1 MLTTLRNIVILIYLL
16 ILTFPPLFAQIPISY
31 TEKVPMLLKT
41 EPAIDKNIYLIK
53 AISVSLDYA
62 PNHRNFLSFINESIR
77 AAIEEKEEK
86 KILRQQWQELLR
98 MDIFY
103 PYFKAK
109 EVEEWVGEKASVK
122 FFNLKGKP
130 EFSNNQ
136 LKYSFRIKF

>member
-1 MLTTLRNIVILIYLL
+1 MFTFVKKTAILICAL
-16 ILTFPPLFAQIPISY
+16 ILSAPPVFAQIPISY
-31 TEKVPMLLKT
+31 TEKIPLFLKT
-41 EPAIDKNIYLIK
+41 EPILEKNSYLIK
-53 AISVSLDYA
+53 AISSTLNYA
-62 PNHRNFLSFINESIR
+62 PNHKSFINFINESIR

-86 KILRQQWQELLR
+86 RILRQQWQELLR

-109 EVEEWVGEKASVK
+109 EVEDWVSQKTSVM
-122 FFNLKGKP
+122 FFNLKGKT

>member
-1 MLTTLRNIVILIYLL
+1 MFTTMRSITILIYIL
-16 ILTFPPLFAQIPISY
+16 ILAIPPLFAQIPISY
-31 TEKVPMLLKT
+31 TEKIPLLLKT
-41 EPAIDKNIYLIK
+41 EPIIEKNLYLIK
-53 AISVSLDYA
+53 AISISLDYT
-62 PNHRNFLSFINESIR
+62 PNHRNFLNFINARIR
-77 AAIEEKEEK
+77 VAIEEKEEK

-109 EVEEWVGEKASVK
+109 EVEEWVSQKASVK

>member
-1 MLTTLRNIVILIYLL
+1 MFTTVRSMIILICVL
-16 ILTFPPLFAQIPISY
+16 ILAIPSLFAQIPISY
-31 TEKVPMLLKT
+31 TEKMPLLLKT
-41 EPAIDKNIYLIK
+41 GPALEKNLYLIK
-53 AISVSLDYA
+53 AISVSLNYT

-109 EVEEWVGEKASVK
+109 EVEEWVSQKASVK

-136 LKYSFRIKF
+136 IKYMFRVKF

>member
-1 MLTTLRNIVILIYLL
+1 MCPFVKKTALLIYVLFL
-16 ILTFPPLFAQIPISY
+16 GIPPLFAQIPISY
-31 TEKVPMLLKT
+31 TEKIPLLLKT
-41 EPAIDKNIYLIK
+41 EPILEKNAYLIK
-53 AISVSLDYA
+53 AISSALNYA
-62 PNHRNFLSFINESIR
+62 PNHRSFLNFINESIR
-77 AAIEEKEEK
+77 ATIGEKEEK

-109 EVEEWVGEKASVK
+109 EVEEWVSEKASVR